1 MRIGF
6 DARMITHP
14 GIGTYI
20 RNLLSAM
27 TQQLKSEELVLFGEA
42 DNLFE
47 YKNATIIEH
56 KVGIYSFKELFSNPF
71 KGHDLDLVHV
81 PHFNAPLAK
90 INNLVITIHDL
101 IYLKFNESSS
111 FAKKAAGRLV
121 ISRAVKNARKIIA
134 VSENTRRDIEQYFP
148 NSKGKIE
155 VIYED
160 SDPVFLKNINSNKIQ
175 EIKKKYNLP
184 DKIILFVGTLKKH
197 KNIERLVDAYLSMK
211 NRGIEHLLVVVG
223 RYRPQEPEILKK
235 INSSGAVYLGEVPLD
250 DLIAIY
256 NFATVLV
263 IPSLYEGFGLPALE
277 AMTCGLPVVSS
288 CLASLPEV
296 IGEAGVLFNPYD
308 VSDMTNKIISV
319 LVDEKF
325 RQGLINKGRQRLE
338 KFSWQ
343 KTAQETLRIYKE
355 VSKTNL

>member
-1 MRIGF
+1 MRVGF

-20 RNLLSAM
+20 RNLVSAM
-27 TQQLKSEELVLFGEA
+27 SQQLNKDELVLFG
-42 DNLFE
+42 DPDKLFE
-47 YKNATIIEH
+47 FKNVTVREYKT
-56 KVGIYSFKELFSNPF
+56 GIYGFKELFLNPY
-71 KGHDLDLVHV
+71 KKESLDLVHV
-81 PHFNAPLAK
+81 PHFNAPLTR

-101 IYLKFNESSS
+101 IYLKFDGSSS
-111 FAKKAAGRLV
+111 FVKKAASKLV
-121 ISRAVKNARKIIA
+121 ISNAIKNASKIIA
-134 VSENTRRDIEQYFP
+134 VSENTRRDIQHYFP
-148 NSKGKIE
+148 LSKGKIE

-160 SDPVFLKNINSNKIQ
+160 SDPVFLKNINSEKMQ

-211 NRGIEHLLVVVG
+211 KRGIEHLLVVIG

-277 AMTCGLPVVSS
+277 AMTCGLPVAAS

-308 VSDMTNKIISV
+308 VSDMANKIIEV
-319 LVDEKF
+319 LVDEKL
-325 RQGLINKGRQRLE
+325 RQGLIKKGRQRLE

-343 KTAQETLRIYKE
+343 KTAQETLGIYRE
-355 VSKTNL
+355 VVNIDY